1 MKNFPFD
8 HNGQEFWYSR
18 SCTSVAFVFARSK
31 ETGEWHVLANKRGK
45 NAPSC
50 KGMWNVPCGYLDF
63 GERIREA
70 AAREAYEETG
80 IKVPVSCLRF
90 FHMNDKPVGQ
100 KQNIAFLHF
109 GILNDYIEDL
119 PCNLDHME
127 PGEVEEAK
135 WIPIFQLKNYK
146 WAYQHYTKIMVVYD
160 TFVNI
165 PWYKK
170 LWLNFVWKITDHY
183 NNIYT
188 D

>member
-1 MKNFPFD
+1 MKNFPFE
-8 HNGQEFWYSR
+8 HNGEEFWYSR
-18 SCTSVAFVFARSK
+18 SCTSVAFVFAKSK
-31 ETGEWHVLANKRGK
+31 ETGEWHILANKRGK

-50 KGMWNVPCGYLDF
+50 RGKWNVPCGYLDF
-63 GERIREA
+63 SERLKEA
-70 AAREAYEETG
+70 AARESYEETG
-80 IKVPVSCLRF
+80 IKVNASGLRL
-90 FHMNDKPVGQ
+90 FHINDKPTGK
-100 KQNIAFLHF
+100 KQNIVFLYY
-109 GILNDYIEDL
+109 GVLNSYVEDM

-135 WIPIFQLKNYK
+135 WIPMSKLTNYS
-146 WAYQHYTKIMVVYD
+146 WAFQHYTKINVVFD

-170 LWLNFVWKITDHY
+170 LWLKFVWRITDHY

>member
-90 FHMNDKPVGQ
+90 FHMNDKPAGQ

-146 WAYQHYTKIMVVYD
+146 
-160 TFVNI
+160 
-165 PWYKK
+165 
-170 LWLNFVWKITDHY
+170 
-183 NNIYT
+183 
-188 D
+188 